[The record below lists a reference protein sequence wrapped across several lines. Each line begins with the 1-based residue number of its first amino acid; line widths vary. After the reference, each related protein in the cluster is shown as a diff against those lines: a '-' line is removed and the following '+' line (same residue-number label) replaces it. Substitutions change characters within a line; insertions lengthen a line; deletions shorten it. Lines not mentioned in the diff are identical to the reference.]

1 MEDKQD
7 KYNLYTEKIK
17 ERPSVKYRFWFELGK
32 LFLAAVFIGVV
43 AGIVFLMIIRSAG
56 VGVGTSDVERQEV
69 TIPLDEQQPESK
81 GAEAQPGM
89 GEAESKGNG
98 EEKTDKTEEDAGVE
112 TYRYVSEV
120 IGEIAPSM
128 VTITAINHSED
139 PLFAIRQNRVELPGI
154 IIADNE
160 VEYLILSDYAIKN
173 VDSVQVTFFDGT
185 TVDGGLVLADPVT
198 DMAVIAVPHQKI
210 LRTTRE
216 ELVIAELGNSYTL
229 KQGELVIAA
238 GSFYGIKS
246 AVDFGIAISTKE
258 VTYDVDS
265 RHGLIYT
272 NMNGKSGCT
281 GFLFNESGQLIG
293 NISNKY
299 SENGIVAYGISD
311 LKLRIQNLSN
321 NKPIGYLGIIGYDV
335 DEDFAGEND
344 MPPGAYV
351 ASVEI
356 NSPAYYAG
364 IMNGD
369 IITDISKRTIT
380 NVYNVERALCEFE
393 PGTEITV
400 TVQRRGKNGYVPMEY
415 TLTISQKE

>member
-7 KYNLYTEKIK
+7 KYDLYTEKIK
-17 ERPSVKYRFWFELGK
+17 EKPSVKYRFWFEVGK
-32 LFLAAVFIGVV
+32 LFLTAAFIGVV
-43 AGIVFLMIIRSAG
+43 ASVVFLAIVKTAG
-56 VGVGTSDVERQEV
+56 IGIQTSDNERQEV
-69 TIPLDEQQPESK
+69 TIPLDDHVTDNNNTET
-81 GAEAQPGM
+81 QPGM
-89 GEAESKGNG
+89 
-98 EEKTDKTEEDAGVE
+98 EETQSRDNIEDNPDKTENDAGIE
-112 TYRYVSEV
+112 TYRYVSGIISEV
-120 IGEIAPSM
+120 TPSM

-154 IIADNE
+154 VIADNE

-173 VDSVQVTFFDGT
+173 VDSIQVTFFDGT
-185 TVDGGLVLADPVT
+185 TVDGELVLADSVT
-198 DMAVIAVPHQKI
+198 DMAVIAVPHNKI
-210 LRTTRE
+210 PRTTRE
-216 ELVIAELGNSYTL
+216 DLVIVELGNSYTL

-272 NMNGKSGCT
+272 NMDGESECT
-281 GFLFNESGQLIG
+281 GFLFNENGQLIG

-299 SENGIVAYGISD
+299 SKNGIVAYGISD

-321 NKPIGYLGIIGYDV
+321 RKPIGYMGIIGYDV
-335 DEDFAGEND
+335 DEDFASENS

-351 ASVEI
+351 SSVEI
-356 NSPAYYAG
+356 NSPAYFAG

-400 TVQRRGKNGYVPMEY
+400 TVQRRGKNGYVPIEY
-415 TLTISQKE
+415 TLTISEKE